1 MKNYTVKRY
10 ESKYFDD
17 WNAFI
22 STAKNATFLFNRNF
36 MEYHSDRFKDFSLMI
51 YDQEKLVAVL
61 PANRVGATVFSHQGL
76 TYGGLVLPPNSKLYN
91 VIFIFK
97 SILSFLNENAITT
110 FNIKKIPSIYCD
122 TFSDETD
129 YLVSICKGITKMKH
143 AVSVINLD
151 SNFKISKSRRECIN
165 RGKKL
170 NLVIKEEENLEL
182 FWNDIL
188 IPNLMEKYNSKPV
201 HSIEEILYLK
211 EKFPKNIKHFNVFHN
226 DKLVCGTTL
235 FITNDV
241 VKPQYISGN
250 EDNNLLGSIDYL
262 YDFLINEVSKGKK
275 FFDFGPSHE
284 NNGLNIVKNINFWKE
299 SFGAQTLVQNFYEIE
314 TSNYH
319 LLDSILI

>member
-1 MKNYTVKRY
+1 LKNYTVKRY